1 MGRFRDFFPLFRT
14 FIFFI
19 LGMAILPP
27 FLEVDGI
34 WLIAGFSEILSVI
47 LSVIAIYR
55 YRYSYG
61 YNISIEN
68 KKIAV

>member
-1 MGRFRDFFPLFRT
+1 
-14 FIFFI
+14 
-19 LGMAILPP
+19 MAILPP